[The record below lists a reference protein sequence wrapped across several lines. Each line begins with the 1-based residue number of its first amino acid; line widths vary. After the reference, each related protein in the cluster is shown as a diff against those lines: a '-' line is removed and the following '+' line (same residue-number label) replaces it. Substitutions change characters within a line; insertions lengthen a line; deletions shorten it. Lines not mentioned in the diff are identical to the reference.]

1 MIIILFCSND
11 LYHVVIDIIISTII
25 FVIILPIITKYT
37 IINMSMVITAIPVI
51 MIMIIILPII
61 TNNTIINM
69 SMVITAIPVIIIM
82 IIRSYQ
88 SARYSMMATDCVST
102 RPSISRQGT
111 LIIIKSSLLFVK

>member
-25 FVIILPIITKYT
+25 FVIILPIITSKT
-37 IINMSMVITAIPVI
+37 IT
-51 MIMIIILPII
+51 
-61 TNNTIINM
+61 NM
-69 SMVITAIPVIIIM
+69 SMVITAIPVIIIV
-82 IIRSYQ
+82 IIRPYQ

-111 LIIIKSSLLFVK
+111 FIIIKVIFIICKVILTTDNLHNIIYTM